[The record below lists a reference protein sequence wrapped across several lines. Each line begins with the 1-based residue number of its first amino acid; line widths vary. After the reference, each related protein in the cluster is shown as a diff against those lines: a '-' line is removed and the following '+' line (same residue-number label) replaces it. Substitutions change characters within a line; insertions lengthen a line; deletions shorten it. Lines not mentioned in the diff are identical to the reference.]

1 MYHLINELEND
12 IIGRE
17 EDAKATEKEADR
29 LQGLIERYELDGGK
43 IEGKGKYCSELEGY
57 V

>member
-1 MYHLINELEND
+1 MYHLINELENG
-12 IIGRE
+12 IME
-17 EDAKATEKEADR
+17 EVAKATEKEADR

-43 IEGKGKYCSELEGY
+43 IEGKGKYCSKLEGY